1 MKYFYDPELGI
12 RAFESDGSQDFLIT
26 AAMRQLTA
34 DELEAHLNPTP
45 TPEEL
50 QARSNTGARQYLLDT
65 DWYVIRM
72 QETGE
77 PIPVGVSEARATAR
91 QRIVTLLD

>member
-1 MKYFYDPELGI
+1 MKYFFDPVNGVS
-12 RAFESDGSQDFLIT
+12 AFESDGTQDFLIT
-26 AAMRQLTA
+26 PEMRPLTA
-34 DELEAHLNPTP
+34 DELEAHLNLVPTA
-45 TPEEL
+45 TEL
-50 QARSNTGARQYLLDT
+50 QAQVNAEARQYLLDT

-77 PIPVGVSEARATAR
+77 PIPAGVSEARAAAR

>member
-1 MKYFYDPELGI
+1 MKYYFDPAVGV

-26 AAMRQLTA
+26 PEMRLLTA
-34 DELEAHLNPTP
+34 DELEVHLNPLP
-45 TPEEL
+45 TAEEL
-50 QARSNTGARQYLLDT
+50 QVRVNTEARQYLLDT

-77 PIPVGVSEARATAR
+77 PIPVGVSEARAAAR

>member
-1 MKYFYDPELGI
+1 MKYYFDPACGI

-26 AAMRQLTA
+26 PEMRQLTA
-34 DELEAHLNPTP
+34 EEEAAHLSPVPAAT
-45 TPEEL
+45 EL
-50 QARSNTGARQYLLDT
+50 QAQANAEARQYLLDT

-91 QRIVTLLD
+91 QRIVALLD